1 MSSNQTEPVPE
12 DWLRERL
19 EALLAE
25 LETALEEGQE
35 GGETVELDQQ
45 RTGRLSR
52 MDALQGQA
60 MARASQQR
68 RQAQQARARRA
79 LQRLDEGE
87 GGLCIDC
94 LEPIA
99 RSRLEVD
106 PSVERCIACAE
117 AEEQN
122 D

>member
-1 MSSNQTEPVPE
+1 MSNRTEPVPE
-12 DWLRERL
+12 AWLHEQL
-19 EALLAE
+19 EVLLTELDAALAG
-25 LETALEEGQE
+25 AADSGA
-35 GGETVELDQQ
+35 TVELDQQ

-60 MARASQQR
+60 MAKASQQR
-68 RQAQQARARRA
+68 REAQRVRARRA
-79 LQRLDEGE
+79 LKRLEEGE

-99 RSRLEVD
+99 RSRMEID
-106 PSVERCIACAE
+106 PSAERCIACAE
-117 AEEQN
+117 AQEQ